1 MVLITEQDIA
11 ATSYFKVVL
20 EINPSVT
27 PKACLVE
34 AERFNGLA
42 ENIKQARES
51 IQDASALMERLAV
64 VQNSNAEIWKVIKH
78 KIRDF
83 VSTSDGKIAPEV
95 YEKALNYGL
104 KICLA
109 HWSLRVASEATYN
122 KLKEELIKSTQGR
135 GLYPLVEVKP
145 SVISNVVRDFVNLF
159 EQASEHER
167 FALVRESLLP
177 NHPISYA
184 RDHSTPLFYIMATSN
199 YSALEKIRPY
209 LPMDIFR
216 TNDNGLIFALHILL
230 GLQRGFSREPVKC
243 MEFLQKEN
251 ANLLGNDNRKI
262 IQETLEE
269 VRRSI
274 PTNSIEGQL
283 LLRHAKEL
291 QDLLVSIAE

>member
-64 VQNSNAEIWKVIKH
+64 VQNGNAEIWKVIKH

-209 LPMDIFR
+209 LPKDIFSSESY
-216 TNDNGLIFALHILL
+216 GSVFAQYILL
-230 GLQRGFSREPVKC
+230 GLQRGFSREPLEC
-243 MEFLQKEN
+243 MNFLLREDANLFKGSGGKVIRETLQKVVE
-251 ANLLGNDNRKI
+251 
-262 IQETLEE
+262 
-269 VRRSI
+269 SI
-274 PTNSIEGQL
+274 SGESIEGKI
-283 LLRHAKEL
+283 LLRHAKQLE
-291 QDLLVSIAE
+291 DLLTPLS